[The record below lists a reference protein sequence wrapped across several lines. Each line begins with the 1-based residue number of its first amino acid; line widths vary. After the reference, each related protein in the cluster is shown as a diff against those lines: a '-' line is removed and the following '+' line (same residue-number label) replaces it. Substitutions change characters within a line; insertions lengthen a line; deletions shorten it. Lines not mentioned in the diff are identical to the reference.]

1 METASRR
8 ELTIGVSR
16 QDEFALFF
24 VADSGTGIAPEMRG
38 NCFNPS

>member
-24 VADSGTGIAPEMRG
+24 VADSGTGIAPG